1 MQEKCASCDKKFKKK
16 DEVVI
21 TDAMGS
27 KDLVH
32 IDCLHG
38 YVLGASMQDYYDTY
52 EDYQIENE

>member
-1 MQEKCASCDKKFKKK
+1 MQKKCASCDKKFKKK

-32 IDCLHG
+32 IDCLHD